1 MDAMQQELRATYPV
15 LRIQFLGVNEK
26 GQEPGN
32 PSITAG
38 RTLPWLQDVDA
49 DGNAKSDVWYDRWN
63 VTYRDVVILDGSN
76 AKVGVYNVTV
86 HDLAAAGNYA
96 TLKEMLVDAAMTSQK
111 PWRNADNPLDV
122 DHSQSVV
129 ALDALVIINRLNSTG
144 AQDLPPPTASQLTP
158 PFYDCNGD
166 NQVTALDALQ
176 VINFLNG
183 VSSAGVGEGEGDAS
197 AMDGPAV
204 ELGVMAIDSPGSVSG
219 SPQPDLQNAR
229 FEPAASQNGEAKPTD
244 DATWPSRVDLAFAA
258 AAAVVGR
265 ESTTSLPMRRASP
278 HSWNSDDSFDLPAEL
293 ESLPDGI

>member
-1 MDAMQQELRATYPV
+1 MDAMQQELRATYPA

-32 PSITAG
+32 TSITAG

-49 DGNAKSDVWYDRWN
+49 DGNAKSDVWYDLWN
-63 VTYRDVVILDGSN
+63 VAYRDVVILDGSN
-76 AKVGVYNVTV
+76 VKVGVYNVTV
-86 HDLAAAGNYA
+86 HDLATPENYA
-96 TLKEMLVDAAMTSQK
+96 ALKETLVDAAMASQK

-122 DHSQSVV
+122 DNNQSVV

-144 AQDLPPPTASQLTP
+144 AQALPPPTTSQLTP
-158 PFYDCNGD
+158 PFCDCNGD

-183 VSSAGVGEGEGDAS
+183 VSSAGAGLGEA
-197 AMDGPAV
+197 AAFPAGGTTT
-204 ELGVMAIDSPGSVSG
+204 ELGAVTADSPVSVSR
-219 SPQPDLQNAR
+219 PPPPDPLNVR
-229 FEPAASQNGEAKPTD
+229 REPAAAQNGEAKPTD
-244 DATWPSRVDLAFAA
+244 DAAWPSRVDLAFAA
-258 AAAVVGR
+258 NAVVGR

-293 ESLPDGI
+293 EYLPDGI

>member
-49 DGNAKSDVWYDRWN
+49 DGNAKSDVWYDRWS

-86 HDLAAAGNYA
+86 HDLAAPENYA
-96 TLKEMLVDAAMTSQK
+96 ALKEMLVDAAMTSQK

-122 DHSQSVV
+122 DHNQSVV

-144 AQDLPPPTASQLTP
+144 AQDLPPPTTSQLTP

-183 VSSAGVGEGEGDAS
+183 VSSAGAGEGEGDAS
-197 AMDGPAV
+197 AMDGSVAK
-204 ELGVMAIDSPGSVSG
+204 LGAIATDSPVLVSG
-219 SPQPDLQNAR
+219 SPQPDLQNAHL
-229 FEPAASQNGEAKPTD
+229 EPAASQDDQGKPTD
-244 DATWPSRVDLAFAA
+244 EATWPSRVDLAFA

-278 HSWNSDDSFDLPAEL
+278 HSWNSDDSFDLPVEP